1 VDGGSSAR
9 TKLTQ
14 PRSDDMGTARKL
26 RHKMAQYASPHR
38 RALIIEDEI
47 VIALGLQDAMSAMG
61 FDHCDIASSDQQARS
76 LAMGGQPDVAL
87 VDVSLEGGRE
97 GIEAARWLR
106 EVCDV
111 PIVFVTGYTDPDTI
125 DRIHQQVPGAPV
137 IPKPDYRRGL
147 AHAVDDAIAHK
158 TGQI

>member
-1 VDGGSSAR
+1 
-9 TKLTQ
+9 
-14 PRSDDMGTARKL
+14 MGTARKL
-26 RHKMAQYASPHR
+26 RHKMAQYAPPRR

-61 FDHCDIASSDQQARS
+61 FDHCDIASSDQRARS
-76 LAMGGQPDVAL
+76 LAMWGQPDVAL